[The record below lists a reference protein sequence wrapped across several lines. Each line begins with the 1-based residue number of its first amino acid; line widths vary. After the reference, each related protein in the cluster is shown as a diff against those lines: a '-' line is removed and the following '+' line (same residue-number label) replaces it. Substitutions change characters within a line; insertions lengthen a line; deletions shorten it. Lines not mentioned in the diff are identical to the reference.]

1 MDFGRQNKKQTI
13 MGVVLTTVLVATAA
27 TAYFGYFREPSVE
40 TSLEMPTMSATGEI
54 RQPSEIIKKIDFD
67 EEFLKEA
74 RFQALKIYGQWPIK
88 LGDGGRGRLNPF
100 LSLEKSTEEEIKK
113 KIEEE
118 IEEEIMEEE
127 IMETEIEE
135 IEEEIM
141 EGAGIT
147 TTTTT
152 ATTTEE
158 IEQE

>member
-1 MDFGRQNKKQTI
+1 MNLGAQNKKQTI

-27 TAYFGYFREPSVE
+27 TAYFGYLREPSVE
-40 TSLEMPTMSATGEI
+40 TSLEMPAMSATGEI

-74 RFQALKIYGQWPIK
+74 RFQALKIYGQWPIR
-88 LGDGGRGRLNPF
+88 LGDGGKGRLNPF

-118 IEEEIMEEE
+118 IEEEIME
-127 IMETEIEE
+127 TEIKE

-141 EGAGIT
+141 EGAGT
-147 TTTTT
+147 TITTTT